1 MVHNQPDQQMVRNR
15 AEKVEEEKDVQEE
28 REGIRVSDKDV
39 QKGVLQVSEHMTVN
53 NFLAFK
59 NIKRNLVLV
68 SGGKLTAGTA
78 SLFVFSKCS
87 LQEKLSNM
95 ESENQVLRQQALL
108 HSSVKSPP
116 EHVPDP

>member
-1 MVHNQPDQQMVRNR
+1 MKQELKTHFQDLSVGMVHNQPDQQMVRNR
-15 AEKVEEEKDVQEE
+15 AEEVEEEKDVQEE

-39 QKGVLQVSEHMTVN
+39 QKGVLQVSEHMT
-53 NFLAFK
+53 
-59 NIKRNLVLV
+59 
-68 SGGKLTAGTA
+68 
-78 SLFVFSKCS
+78 FVFSKCS